1 MLIPTDQVLVLGT
14 IHFPMLRILALF
26 GLARVTYSKVVLR
39 SVIFSGGMNKVDI
52 AVILLAIFTAVNSV
66 LLWLE
71 AGALINQIGILY
83 TTLGVYF
90 SLRFLV
96 RDRADTER
104 VMRVFAYI
112 AVITAILMT
121 YETITGRNP
130 VYAYLGGVRGATYQ
144 SVMER
149 DGKLRATGF
158 FSHPLLAGTFGAVS
172 LPVFFAL
179 WFSAKKNR
187 MVAVLGIVAATVI
200 TITSNGSTPVMAYAA
215 ALAGMALWPMRN
227 RTGIIRWGIV
237 IVLVSLHMIMTRPV
251 WSLIAR
257 IDLTGS
263 SSGYHRYQLLDQC
276 IRHFSDW
283 WLFGVKD
290 TSKWGWDMW
299 DTANQF
305 VGTADNSGLIPLILF
320 ILVLVFAFRSL
331 QIARKSAEANKQSGW
346 YLWSLWSA
354 LLANSVG
361 FFGISYWDQTI
372 VAWYSLLA
380 IVSISAQPFSPSSL
394 KATPPIRDRFPKLI
408 TAHSSGNPESL
419 IIK

>member
-1 MLIPTDQVLVLGT
+1 
-14 IHFPMLRILALF
+14 
-26 GLARVTYSKVVLR
+26 
-39 SVIFSGGMNKVDI
+39 MNKVDI

-257 IDLTGS
+257 IDLTGIFFGLS
-263 SSGYHRYQLLDQC
+263 SLSTFGSMYPTFFGLVAFWSEGYFQVGMGYVGGYGKPIRWYSRQLGTYPLNS
-276 IRHFSDW
+276 FY
-283 WLFGVKD
+283 FGV
-290 TSKWGWDMW
+290 S
-299 DTANQF
+299 F
-305 VGTADNSGLIPLILF
+305 CLSIPTDCEE
-320 ILVLVFAFRSL
+320 VC
-331 QIARKSAEANKQSGW
+331 
-346 YLWSLWSA
+346 
-354 LLANSVG
+354 
-361 FFGISYWDQTI
+361 
-372 VAWYSLLA
+372 
-380 IVSISAQPFSPSSL
+380 
-394 KATPPIRDRFPKLI
+394 
-408 TAHSSGNPESL
+408 
-419 IIK
+419 